1 MLKPYLVV
9 AQHEK
14 FRRLFKV
21 TKVILRIILL
31 ILEIL
36 KKLSDLN

>member
-21 TKVILRIILL
+21 TEVFLRIILL
-31 ILEIL
+31 LEIL
-36 KKLSDLN
+36 KRITDLN